1 MQIVVDFVLSDW
13 MYVWLAVV
21 LVTAIIEIITVG
33 LTSIWVSGTTNCGVL
48 YCDIYLIVF
57 YKTVGEKISGKSQGS
72 NKLRRMHWE
81 RSTRF
86 RRS

>member
-33 LTSIWVSGTTNCGVL
+33 LTSIWVSGGAL
-48 YCDIYLIVF
+48 AALIVCLCGGHPALQIAVF
-57 YKTVGEKISGKSQGS
+57 FIVTFLLLYLGKKIFG
-72 NKLRRMHWE
+72 
-81 RSTRF
+81 
-86 RRS
+86 

>member
-21 LVTAIIEIITVG
+21 LVTAIIDCTHCVFMWW
-33 LTSIWVSGTTNCGVL
+33 TSGTTNCCVL
-48 YCDIYLIVF
+48 YCDIFIAVF

>member
-33 LTSIWVSGTTNCGVL
+33 LTSIWVSGGAL
-48 YCDIYLIVF
+48 AALIVCLCGGIT
-57 YKTVGEKISGKSQGS
+57 KNALGK
-72 NKLRRMHWE
+72 KYA
-81 RSTRF
+81 F
-86 RRS
+86 